1 MARSVGVTAGVVT
14 QLVVNGK
21 VLQKGIL
28 APTTPDIYEPALEAL
43 AKEGI
48 TFVEKVTCLVP
59 VSTVVVP
66 SRRKSS
72 QGSYKGRN
80 LIGSDLSSRSFT
92 VKTSWGLV
100 ARAKSIDPSFKAAD
114 SLRKRVA
121 KLESELGGQKGPV
134 SNDIQPPSR
143 AAGRQENSWR
153 RSSVSGA
160 DEIADASS
168 WLPTIHHTS
177 TVLRVWHVTLA
188 FVIFYQMIY
197 IPFNMGFN
205 PNIQGTPWQT
215 VDRVTDMLFVM
226 DILVNFNVA
235 FYESFPEDDQRHIL
249 LRYSTDR
256 AAKDKFPAFPVDWMG
271 NSMSGGNEGVNYL
284 GMIRILRTPRLAG
297 IFRVLKF
304 LKNTGEFMWWLF
316 QHSKGSIVMRF
327 LRTMQSVMIAITL
340 CIVLVVACSCYY
352 AMMMVVMGQDIVP
365 VYEYEMAYLSTA
377 SIVGAIVIAP
387 VFGNVSILVESLTSD
402 SDTYYDKME
411 GTRAFPMN
419 SSSAPEVVQEIVLN
433 LETRIYMPEDY
444 VVSAGEMGMEMYGR
458 LEIALMMDCRRTASV
473 RARSFCVLGVLDR
486 AHFSSILSRFKDDR
500 VKLEAIIMNKYDN
513 DIYRPQVIRKSSV
526 TANTLS
532 RMGSTGGGSGIGTNK
547 VALRMLYEA
556 TSCLHDVS
564 GRVTKLEASMAKLTE
579 AMVVLRQRPAI
590 ARTLVSME
598 LLCGRSAPFGA
609 TNALPHV
616 NLSSLALKV
625 CEAVLLQ
632 ELTVLFKD
640 GETSYLA
647 LMSELLR
654 S

>member
-256 AAKDKFPAFPVDWMG
+256 AAKDKFRWIWLDALAAFPVDWMG
-271 NSMSGGNEGVNYL
+271 NMSGGNEGVNYL

-419 SSSAPEVVQEIVLN
+419 SSSACICITQ
-433 LETRIYMPEDY
+433 
-444 VVSAGEMGMEMYGR
+444 
-458 LEIALMMDCRRTASV
+458 IALMMDCRRTASV

-500 VKLEAIIMNKYDN
+500 VKLEAIIMNKYEN

-564 GRVTKLEASMAKLTE
+564 GHVTKLEASMAKLTE
-579 AMVVLRQRPAI
+579 AMVVLRQGTAI

>member
-48 TFVEKVTCLVP
+48 T
-59 VSTVVVP
+59 
-66 SRRKSS
+66 
-72 QGSYKGRN
+72 SYKGRN
-80 LIGSDLSSRSFT
+80 LIGSNLSSRCFT
-92 VKTSWGLV
+92 VKPSWGLV
-100 ARAKSIDPSFKAAD
+100 ARAKSIDPSFKAGD

-121 KLESELGGQKGPV
+121 KLESELGGQKGPW
-134 SNDIQPPSR
+134 Q
-143 AAGRQENSWR
+143 
-153 RSSVSGA
+153 RSSVAGA
-160 DEIADASS
+160 DETADASS
-168 WLPTIHHTS
+168 LPLWLPTIYHTS

-215 VDRVTDMLFVM
+215 VDRVIDMLFVM

-235 FYESFPEDDQRHIL
+235 FYESFPDDDQRHIL

-256 AAKDKFPAFPVDWMG
+256 AAKDKFLVHSHARIAMHYVHGWIWLDALAAFPVDWLG
-271 NSMSGGNEGVNYL
+271 NNMSGGNGGVNYYL
-284 GMIRILRTPRLAG
+284 GMIRILRILRLAG

-316 QHSKGSIVMRF
+316 QYSKGSIVMRF
-327 LRTMQSVMIAITL
+327 LRLLAITL
-340 CIVLVVACSCYY
+340 CIVLVIACSWYPVGSWPGGWGDANYIRNDMAHNYVRSYY
-352 AMMMVVMGQDIVP
+352 AMMMVVMGQDILP
-365 VYEYEMAYLSTA
+365 VYEYEMAYLSMA
-377 SIVGAIVIAP
+377 SIVGAIVIAT

-402 SDTYYDKME
+402 SDTYHDKME
-411 GTRAFPMN
+411 GVYESMQHQGLPHELQQRVHLYYTYLWQQYLTLDGKPAHFVSELNRAHDGLPPHRQRPR
-419 SSSAPEVVQEIVLN
+419 AVV
-433 LETRIYMPEDY
+433 
-444 VVSAGEMGMEMYGR
+444 
-458 LEIALMMDCRRTASV
+458 
-473 RARSFCVLGVLDR
+473 CVLGVLDR

-500 VKLEAIIMNKYDN
+500 VKLEAIIMNKYEN
-513 DIYRPQVIRKSSV
+513 DIHRPQVIRKSSV

-532 RMGSTGGGSGIGTNK
+532 RMGSTGGGGIGTNK

-556 TSCLHDVS
+556 TSCMHDVS

-590 ARTLVSME
+590 ARTLVI
-598 LLCGRSAPFGA
+598 
-609 TNALPHV
+609 
-616 NLSSLALKV
+616 LAL
-625 CEAVLLQ
+625 
-632 ELTVLFKD
+632 
-640 GETSYLA
+640 S
-647 LMSELLR
+647 
-654 S
+654 